1 MAIPTRSRVAVA
13 VLVIGQLAAA
23 ALLSLGY
30 VRVRWMLLVVVGVF
44 GFLAFRVWRAFSR
57 RERMML
63 VASVGLP
70 LLVVF
75 TLTAPSAWDMG
86 RAAIPVLAGWTV
98 PLAIMGRDPESF
110 PRPRIDLK
118 RLLAVLVVFAA
129 ALWLAF
135 RPPGHHPFIIDELL
149 YLMQSQHMSDA
160 RFMRPLRSDLAPFF
174 LINQSYSVPGFING
188 QYPPGW
194 PLVLSLAPSFRA
206 AWFLLFGVYVLM
218 VGATYAFG
226 RAVAGA
232 RTGLL
237 AAILVSIAPAVLDLS
252 TTFYSHVFE
261 AALALIAGTL
271 MLGGVNAPHG
281 RRTVAWMLAGLT
293 LGFATIVRPLTGV
306 ALAAALWLWVFC
318 CARGRRHERRRPRLS
333 QHAPAPS
340 RHLSSCCTTTLQRRG
355 HLSRFGYDL
364 ARHGLHAMGFGRRGF
379 VEYNAIGVP
388 IEHAF
393 AFGPTLA
400 IRSFDRTCL
409 LRWRILSR
417 RAPSS
422 FRLRSSPGASASVGV
437 GYPSARSPCY
447 PLAYAFYFYNRG
459 SGTDRFYFELFR
471 LRPSDGVL
479 DPPLGAKP
487 STGGSAGCLV
497 RRHAPRRFRSRLHSA
512 PARGR
517 AFERRGQWS
526 SSCEPNTRSFW
537 YSSAWHVPEAPPTR
551 QVSLIQL
558 WGIRPWFSCYGYNL
572 YDFPSDVV
580 VVRDLGERDTV
591 AVARFPGRYNVL
603 LSVRRGSDGEMPL
616 VSEAREF
623 DPRAGF
629 RAP

>member
-1 MAIPTRSRVAVA
+1 
-13 VLVIGQLAAA
+13 
-23 ALLSLGY
+23 
-30 VRVRWMLLVVVGVF
+30 MLLVVVGVF

-57 RERMML
+57 RQRMML

-75 TLTAPSAWDMG
+75 ALTAPSAWDMG
-86 RAAIPVLAGWTV
+86 GAAIPVLAGWTV
-98 PLAIMGRDPESF
+98 PLAIMGWDPESF
-110 PRPRIDLK
+110 PRPRIDLR
-118 RLLAVLVVFAA
+118 RLLAVWIAFAA
-129 ALWLAF
+129 ALWVAV
-135 RPPGHHPFIIDELL
+135 RRPGHQPIIIDELL

-160 RFMRPLRSDLAPFF
+160 RFMRPLGSDLAPFF

-194 PLVLSLAPSFRA
+194 PLVLSLAPSLRA
-206 AWFLLFGVYVLM
+206 GWFLLFGVYVLM

-271 MLGGVNAPHG
+271 MVSSVNAPHG
-281 RRTVAWMLAGLT
+281 RRIVAWMLAGLT

-306 ALAAALWLWVFC
+306 ALAASLWLWVLL
-318 CARGRRHERRRPRLS
+318 RGRPTPRGATAATLAACAGAI
-333 QHAPAPS
+333 APLVFLLYYNVATTGAP
-340 RHLSSCCTTTLQRRG
+340 L
-355 HLSRFGYDL
+355 RFGYDV
-364 ARHGLHAMGFGRRGF
+364 AQHGLHAMGFGRRGF

-393 AFGPTLA
+393 AFGPMLA
-400 IRSFDRTCL
+400 VRFLRQNLSTALAYSFSPSALVVPIAFVAWRVGV
-409 LRWRILSR
+409 RWRWL
-417 RAPSS
+417 PV
-422 FRLRSSPGASASVGV
+422 GAFAVL
-437 GYPSARSPCY
+437 

-459 SGTDRFYFELFR
+459 NGTDRFYFELLPFAAVGTAFLIHR
-471 LRPSDGVL
+471 LARRHRTAGIL
-479 DPPLGAKP
+479 LGAL
-487 STGGSAGCLV
+487 LV
-497 RRHAPRRFRSRLHSA
+497 ATLLVDSVVDSILRRREFAPLMASQAVVEQLRTKHPKLLVFVRSQI
-512 PARGR
+512 P
-517 AFERRGQWS
+517 
-526 SSCEPNTRSFW
+526 EP
-537 YSSAWHVPEAPPTR
+537 PPDTT
-551 QVSLIQL
+551 SEFIQL
-558 WGIRPWFSCYGYNL
+558 WGDPAMVQLYGYNV

-591 AVARFPGRYNVL
+591 AAARFPGRYNVL

-623 DPRAGF
+623 DPRAGL